1 MLRFISAFQTDSKT
15 LYGTIE
21 DLQGTINKTSDTIET
36 ITEKVE
42 DVKDT
47 YTNAKEKIDDANL
60 QGVVSSAP
68 NEWTDAQK
76 IGVGVGVAV
85 AALIVICLL
94 FKFIPCLKCCF

>member
-1 MLRFISAFQTDSKT
+1 M
-15 LYGTIE
+15 
-21 DLQGTINKTSDTIET
+21 
-36 ITEKVE
+36 
-42 DVKDT
+42 
-47 YTNAKEKIDDANL
+47 KEKIDDANL

-68 NEWTDAQK
+68 NEWTDTQK